1 MTTPSATPIRRKP
14 AALPQPSTWGRIG
27 RALKASAA
35 RIVGQ
40 TVDRVFNLSTAKGG
54 WQAEAWDLYDL
65 VGEQRYIVDT
75 LANTIGRAKL
85 YVGRV
90 SEQDDLGAPEPVD
103 EGDPADVLD
112 LLGTE
117 NERSQML
124 TRYGANDRVAGE
136 GYQIGRASCRERVC
150 QYV

>member
-65 VGEQRYIVDT
+65 VGEQPYIVAPQD
-75 LANTIGRAKL
+75 NTHGPGPLSVCPVR
-85 YVGRV
+85 
-90 SEQDDLGAPEPVD
+90 EQNNHRTPDA
-103 EGDPADVLD
+103 
-112 LLGTE
+112 GT
-117 NERSQML
+117 
-124 TRYGANDRVAGE
+124 
-136 GYQIGRASCRERVC
+136 
-150 QYV
+150 

>member
-14 AALPQPSTWGRIG
+14 ASLPQPSTWGRIG

-54 WQAEAWDLYDL
+54 WQAEAWDLYAL
-65 VGEQRYIVDT
+65 VGDQRYIVDT
-75 LANTIGRAKL
+75 LANTTGRAQL

-90 SEQDDLGAPEPVD
+90 PGQDDLGAPEPVA
-103 EGDPADVLD
+103 G
-112 LLGTE
+112 
-117 NERSQML
+117 
-124 TRYGANDRVAGE
+124 GAR
-136 GYQIGRASCRERVC
+136 GRASCGEMG
-150 QYV
+150 YK

>member
-65 VGEQRYIVDT
+65 VGAQRYIVDT
-75 LANTIGRAKL
+75 LANTIGRATF

-90 SEQDDLGAPEPVD
+90 SEQDALGAPTQGA
-103 EGDPADVLD
+103 EGAPARLPAPLAADNSA
-112 LLGTE
+112 TP
-117 NERSQML
+117 
-124 TRYGANDRVAGE
+124 
-136 GYQIGRASCRERVC
+136 
-150 QYV
+150 